1 MPATSGSAG
10 SSTSSMKISGSLD
23 TTNIDRGFARVKSG
37 FESVKGHAKGFYS
50 DLVRMGNEANKFSKN
65 IIKAG
70 MVGSSAIVALASKAP
85 AVAPAMAKMGVAM
98 TKLSINAG
106 ESLAPAFDMVSGWL
120 DKFSTWVG
128 NHPDIFSGLVITLT
142 AMSVLKFTGLG
153 GLLTTLGTAI
163 VSPSVLTALGY
174 IALIAGAAGIANAAI
189 TGVTNKLKEYA
200 GMGTDP
206 DAPTD
211 MSGGTL
217 SRRLP
222 QKIWSDI
229 TGTDAPWEDA
239 LNPNSPAHVAAIE
252 EIKRTSKERLQGY
265 RDDLSSQASIGLA
278 ENRRAWFLQWWDSV
292 WG

>member
-1 MPATSGSAG
+1 MPATAGTSAG

-65 IIKAG
+65 IIRAG
-70 MVGSSAIVALASKAP
+70 MVGSSAIIALASKAP

-106 ESLAPAFDMVSGWL
+106 EALAPAFEMVVGWL

-128 NHPDIFSGLVITLT
+128 NHPDLFAGLVTTLT

-153 GLLTTLGTAI
+153 GMLTTLGSAV
-163 VSPSVLTALGY
+163 VSPTVLTALAY
-174 IALIAGAAGIANAAI
+174 IATIATAGTVVANVFEDIAEKI
-189 TGVTNKLKEYA
+189 KKFTTE
-200 GMGTDP
+200 DREQIP
-206 DAPTD
+206 
-211 MSGGTL
+211 GTL
-217 SRRLP
+217 ESLRSVD
-222 QKIWSDI
+222 KSASEI
-229 TGTDAPWEDA
+229 
-239 LNPNSPAHVAAIE
+239 AAE
-252 EIKRTSKERLQGY
+252 GY
-265 RDDLSSQASIGLA
+265 RATPDGMISKGES
-278 ENRRAWFLQWWDSV
+278 RRAWFLQLWDSV